1 MKKTISYLMMLVATF
16 VFVGVASAHCG
27 KCGMDGDHANADK
40 KDCAMSADKKECD
53 KSADKK
59 QCSMKKGEKSCAAHC
74 SKPCCSTAKTNF
86 GPRKR

>member
-1 MKKTISYLMMLVATF
+1 MKKTISYLMMLVGTF

-27 KCGMDGDHANADK
+27 KCGMEGDHGDK
-40 KDCAMSADKKECD
+40 KECAMSAE
-53 KSADKK
+53 KK
-59 QCSMKKGEKSCAAHC
+59 QCSMKKDKKSCDAHC